1 MSTFG
6 GKIRARCDVARQLVQ
21 QHIDYGIGA
30 NVATGRS
37 LADVSRALDTGTRLL
52 VALEQVPDPDE
63 DFNRVGDELQL
74 MQWAVINAAV
84 LASAP
89 LCVVVAGSVHHTNEL
104 RSRLAHHMCV
114 ILLGIATSTN
124 GMGHPRHGAVMEAYK
139 ALLPI
144 ATRAVPEAS

>member
-6 GKIRARCDVARQLVQ
+6 GKIRARCDVVRELVQ
-21 QHIDYGIGA
+21 QHIEYDIGA
-30 NVATGRS
+30 SVVTGRS
-37 LADVSRALDTGTRLL
+37 LADLSRALDTGTRLL

-63 DFNRVGDELQL
+63 DRVGDELQL
-74 MQWAVINAAV
+74 MQWADINAAV

-89 LCVVVAGSVHHTNEL
+89 LCVVVAGSILHTNES

-124 GMGHPRHGAVMEAYK
+124 GMVHPRHGAVMEAYK